1 MTFSTKKLTLPLS
14 GANSKGWERKGRQPG
29 SSGARPRAPLGALP
43 FAGPRAAVAYGAQR
57 PREHWVAFWSAAAP
71 RGARPAH
78 PPAAGA
84 GQHGAQRHVRLTAAS
99 AVPRAAAEL
108 PGSQRVPEPRQQ
120 ELRDGGEEAVP
131 PLRAVAARAGGAEQP
146 WAAARRSSAAARR
159 RGSAEPARAA
169 G

>member
-43 FAGPRAAVAYGAQR
+43 SAGPRAAVAYGAQR
-57 PREHWVAFWSAAAP
+57 PREHWAAFWSAAAP

-84 GQHGAQRHVRLTAAS
+84 GQHGAQR
-99 AVPRAAAEL
+99 RAE
-108 PGSQRVPEPRQQ
+108 
-120 ELRDGGEEAVP
+120 
-131 PLRAVAARAGGAEQP
+131 
-146 WAAARRSSAAARR
+146 AAARPADGGLGGSPGGRGASWFPEGAGAAATGTERRGGGGGAAAPCSRGPSRGSGAAMGRRPPQQRR
-159 RGSAEPARAA
+159 RPPPRQR
-169 G
+169 